1 MPNAL
6 EIMGLTLVEGAKF
19 GSGLLLYFENYFF
32 LTKVKNAP
40 ARRCLSGLT
49 VHFMTIEDQA
59 SIPAKVFHE
68 NQLF

>member
-40 ARRCLSGLT
+40 AAVFKWFDRS
-49 VHFMTIEDQA
+49 FYDQ
-59 SIPAKVFHE
+59 
-68 NQLF
+68 